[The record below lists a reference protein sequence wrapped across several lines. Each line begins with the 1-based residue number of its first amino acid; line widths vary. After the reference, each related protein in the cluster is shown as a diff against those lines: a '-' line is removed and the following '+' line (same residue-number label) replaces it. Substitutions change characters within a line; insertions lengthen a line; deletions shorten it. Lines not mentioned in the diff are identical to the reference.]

1 MIQLINVI
9 KHIKAQNMK
18 PVDIKSSKKIN
29 DKEPKFKIGDI
40 VRISKYQN
48 IFAKGYTSNWSLEVF
63 IIKKVKKCVPWI
75 YLINN
80 LNEEEIVGTF

>member
-1 MIQLINVI
+1 
-9 KHIKAQNMK
+9 MK

-63 IIKKVKKCVPWI
+63 MIKKVKKCVPWI